1 MVRGCFWERVGALL
15 LYLYKKWMMRR
26 AIEGNSSF
34 FIHSNFP
41 CPSTPW
47 PIHIHWGATYS
58 LAHSF
63 HLFNSTTRSLCWYS
77 ARRKDIT
84 FRFLVWFVPE
94 PQFLSILFE
103 LSSTLNF
110 IQYCVILLSFYNEN
124 ASKRDVESRAK
135 LIKAKYISEF
145 EWNGMINVV
154 QFTDEYPFLFFF
166 AIP

>member
-1 MVRGCFWERVGALL
+1 MFLRESWGTIVVFIQGMDDEEGDRGL
-15 LYLYKKWMMRR
+15 
-26 AIEGNSSF
+26 F
-34 FIHSNFP
+34 FIFYSFDFLL
-41 CPSTPW
+41 SFYSL

-84 FRFLVWFVPE
+84 FRLGLICSGTTISFCTVRIILNTK
-94 PQFLSILFE
+94 LYSILCN
-103 LSSTLNF
+103 SF
-110 IQYCVILLSFYNEN
+110 ILFTMPML
-124 ASKRDVESRAK
+124 AKGMSRAK

-145 EWNGMINVV
+145 DRNGMINVV
-154 QFTDEYPFLFFF
+154 QFTDEYPFLVFL